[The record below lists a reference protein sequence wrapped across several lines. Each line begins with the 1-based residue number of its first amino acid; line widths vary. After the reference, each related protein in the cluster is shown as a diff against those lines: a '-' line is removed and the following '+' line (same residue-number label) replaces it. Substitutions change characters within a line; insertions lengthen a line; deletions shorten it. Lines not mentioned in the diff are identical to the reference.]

1 MSTLFLTVIF
11 ALTLV
16 QVFVSAA
23 AAVIATA
30 AGSEPGSYRKSAFVG
45 AVIGVAFGI
54 TRFYLVSFI
63 SAVAYLISFLLPTAV
78 AIIFVRILL
87 TTVLATLSGAVV
99 AALGGQSSLTIRKG
113 AIVGSGFGLLIGIAN
128 TTVTFGLSAAS
139 IPSIIAVGLD
149 KPPGLIFV
157 LVNAAVGV
165 VVDIA
170 LAVIAFRFVRSR
182 LARSAPPQPA

>member
-1 MSTLFLTVIF
+1 MFLTIIF

-30 AGSEPGSYRKSAFVG
+30 AGSEPGSYRKSALVG
-45 AVIGVAFGI
+45 ATIGVAFAI
-54 TRFYLVSFI
+54 ARFYLVSFI

-87 TTVLATLSGAVV
+87 TTALATLSGAVV

-128 TTVTFGLSAAS
+128 TTVTFGLSAAA

-149 KPPGLIFV
+149 KPPGLIFP
-157 LVNAAVGV
+157 LVYAAVQV

-170 LAVIAFRFVRSR
+170 LAVVAFRFVRSR
-182 LARSAPPQPA
+182 IARSAPPQPA

>member
-1 MSTLFLTVIF
+1 MFLTVIF

-30 AGSEPGSYRKSAFVG
+30 AGSEPASYRKSALVG
-45 AVIGVAFGI
+45 AVIGVAFTI
-54 TRFYLVSFI
+54 ARFYLVSFI
-63 SAVAYLISFLLPTAV
+63 GAVAFFIFSLLPTAMV
-78 AIIFVRILL
+78 IIFFGILL
-87 TTVLATLSGAVV
+87 TTALATLSGAVV

-128 TTVTFGLSAAS
+128 TTVTFGLSAAA

-149 KPPGLIFV
+149 KPPGLIFP
-157 LVNAAVGV
+157 LVNAAVEV
-165 VVDIA
+165 VIDIA

-182 LARSAPPQPA
+182 IARSTPPEPA